1 MNKLKRVNGDSWRE
15 SFMHIFSVV
24 LVLTDSNNTETALKL
39 AGFSLNNYKSP
50 RQTRTN
56 TKN

>member
-1 MNKLKRVNGDSWRE
+1 
-15 SFMHIFSVV
+15 MHIFSVV

-56 TKN
+56 TKNYLILKQKHTHSL